1 VNVSAHELGLGGL
14 DSLADVDALCLFVG
28 EDDRPLPGTAGYVDW
43 RLCGALSRV
52 LQSGF
57 FVGAQDDSLLLPT
70 DGRFAAPR
78 VFVMGLGQRRGLD
91 PSSLGEALASAG
103 QVLTRAR
110 VQAVALEVP
119 GQGTLDDSVR
129 LSALQERFLPA
140 FHGKKVAVLADKDLA
155 RRLSGRKG

>member
-1 VNVSAHELGLGGL
+1 MNVSAHELGLGGL
-14 DSLADVDALCLFVG
+14 DSLAEVDALCLFVG

-57 FVGAQDDSLLLPT
+57 FVGARQDSLLLPT
-70 DGRFAAPR
+70 DGRFTVPR
-78 VFVMGLGQRRGLD
+78 VFVLGLGRRASLA
-91 PSSLGEALASAG
+91 PSSLGEALALAG

-110 VQAVALEVP
+110 VESVALEVP
-119 GQGTLDDSVR
+119 GQGSLDDSVR
-129 LSALQERFLPA
+129 LSSFQERFLSA
-140 FHGKKVAVLADKDLA
+140 FRGKKVSVLADKELA